1 MIFFKNPFRKTVF
14 FAAAALTAGTSA
26 FAEEAAPAET
36 PAVPAEQAA
45 AAPAPA
51 PENANEA
58 AMKTLRE
65 SVEKLA
71 AERAKLEAELNLA
84 DAKLE
89 QELLPQKLEKA
100 RLDAERAQRA
110 AAFAEKLAAIEE
122 ERAKLERELALA
134 TARAEAKLRAK
145 QRRLAE
151 LETDSRELQ
160 ARVAALNNEL
170 AAPAAIYSKKL
181 EIEKV
186 APAAAPKYLKEPLVD
201 GTLYVSDRRV
211 DFNGPVTPESAARIC
226 REIAFLNTRDTE
238 YPIFLV
244 IDNSP
249 GGSVMAGYQIQK
261 AMQSSRAPVY
271 VVVKGMAASMAAV
284 IATTAERSYCFE
296 NTKILHH
303 QISSVFARAN
313 LTSLRES
320 MRTTE
325 EVYRMFIGPV
335 AKKLGISV
343 EEMTKQ
349 MYEHNSDGDWE
360 VFGTEAVERRWIDF
374 LVTRVEETAVVALDS
389 PKKGAPAGMRAEAG
403 AAGTALES
411 LPPLENP
418 FDRWWI
424 SGVE

>member
-1 MIFFKNPFRKTVF
+1 MIFFKNPFFKTAF
-14 FAAAALTAGTSA
+14 FATAALTAGTSA
-26 FAEEAAPAET
+26 FAEEGPAETGAAPAEQAVAA
-36 PAVPAEQAA
+36 PAAVPAE
-45 AAPAPA
+45 
-51 PENANEA
+51 ENAHEA
-58 AMKTLRE
+58 AMKALRE
-65 SVEKLA
+65 SIEKLN
-71 AERAKLEAELNLA
+71 AERAKLEAEQGLA

-100 RLDAERAQRA
+100 RLDAERALRSA
-110 AAFAEKLAAIEE
+110 SFAEKLAAIEE

-134 TARAEAKLRAK
+134 TARADAKLRAK

-151 LETDSRELQ
+151 LEADSRELQ
-160 ARVAALNNEL
+160 AQVAALNNEL
-170 AAPAAIYSKKL
+170 AAPAALYSKKL
-181 EIEKV
+181 ETEKI
-186 APAAAPKYLKEPLVD
+186 ASAAPKYLKEPLVD
-201 GTLYVSDRRV
+201 GTLYISDRRV

-226 REIAFLNTRDTE
+226 RQIAFFNTRDTE

-284 IATTAERSYCFE
+284 VATTAERSYCFA

-303 QISSVFARAN
+303 QISSVFPRAN

-335 AKKLGISV
+335 AKKLGISI

-374 LVTRVEETAVVALDS
+374 LVARVEETAVVALGS
-389 PKKGAPAGMRAEAG
+389 SNKSVSAGPRAETEAE
-403 AAGTALES
+403 ASLES

-424 SGVE
+424 SGVK

>member
-1 MIFFKNPFRKTVF
+1 MIFFKNSFRETAL

-26 FAEEAAPAET
+26 FAEDAAAEM
-36 PAVPAEQAA
+36 PVAPAEQAA
-45 AAPAPA
+45 AAAPVLA
-51 PENANEA
+51 PENTNEA
-58 AMKTLRE
+58 AMKALRE

-100 RLDAERAQRA
+100 RLDAERAQRS

-145 QRRLAE
+145 QRRLSE

-181 EIEKV
+181 EAEKV

-201 GTLYVSDRRV
+201 GTLYISDRRV
-211 DFNGPVTPESAARIC
+211 DFNGPVTPESAARVC
-226 REIAFLNTRDTE
+226 RQIAFLNTRDTE

-284 IATTAERSYCFE
+284 IATTAERSYCFA

-374 LVTRVEETAVVALDS
+374 LVTRVEETSVVAIDA
-389 PKKGAPAGMRAEAG
+389 PKKGAPVVAPRAE
-403 AAGTALES
+403 AAGTALEA

>member
-1 MIFFKNPFRKTVF
+1 MIFFKNPFRKTAF

-58 AMKTLRE
+58 AMKALRE

-89 QELLPQKLEKA
+89 QELLPQKLEKV

-160 ARVAALNNEL
+160 ARVAVLNNEL

-181 EIEKV
+181 EAEKV
-186 APAAAPKYLKEPLVD
+186 APAAPKYLKEPLVD

-284 IATTAERSYCFE
+284 IATTAERSYCFA

-303 QISSVFARAN
+303 QISSTFSRAN
-313 LTSLRES
+313 LTSLRET

-389 PKKGAPAGMRAEAG
+389 PKKGVPAGMRAEAA
-403 AAGTALES
+403 AAGTTLDS

>member
-1 MIFFKNPFRKTVF
+1 MIFFKNPFRKTAF

-36 PAVPAEQAA
+36 PAVLAEQAA

-58 AMKTLRE
+58 AMKALRE

-181 EIEKV
+181 ETEKV
-186 APAAAPKYLKEPLVD
+186 APAAPKYLKEPLVD
-201 GTLYVSDRRV
+201 GTLYISDRRV
-211 DFNGPVTPESAARIC
+211 DFNGPVTPESAARVC
-226 REIAFLNTRDTE
+226 RQIAFLNTRDTE

-389 PKKGAPAGMRAEAG
+389 PKKSAPAGMRAEAG
-403 AAGTALES
+403 ASGTPLES